1 MKEAKGEAL
10 ELWGVLVVDSAA
22 KGDSRVGQRDHDRE
36 AGVGH

>member
-1 MKEAKGEAL
+1 MKEAKGEAFR
-10 ELWGVLVVDSAA
+10 WGVLVVDSAA